1 MDLRVAAY
9 AIVTDDDG
17 RVLLAHWAEG
27 HRSAWTLPGGGLEP
41 GEDPEDAARREVLEE
56 TGYRVEL
63 DGILGVD
70 SHVVAAKHRVS
81 KGHHQPLHALR
92 IVYRAHVTGGAL
104 RNELDGSTDEAGW
117 FTLEAIADLHHV
129 TLVDVGLRLAGLTP
143 DANGAA

>member
-63 DGILGVD
+63 DGILGID
-70 SHVVAAKHRVS
+70 SHIVAAKHRVQ
-81 KGHHQPLHALR
+81 KGHDRPLHALR
-92 IVYRAHVTGGAL
+92 IVYRAHVVGGGL
-104 RNELDGSTDEAGW
+104 QNELDGSTDEAGW
-117 FTLEAIADLHHV
+117 FPLDAIDALHHV
-129 TLVDVGLRLAGLTP
+129 RLVDVGLRLAGLA
-143 DANGAA
+143 D